1 MRNQLVPFPD
11 GHPWAGTADLPPEGR
26 CREMWALW
34 EMPRHIQE
42 HCSLVT
48 RVAVCIAEMVK
59 EKLMPELDVRLVRA
73 AAMLHD
79 LAKFYTIR
87 HGGSHSQI
95 GAAWIQEQTGNAV
108 VARAVLHHVDWPF
121 ALDLH
126 RYPVSLIV
134 CYSDKRVRHTE
145 IVTLHERFV
154 DLQDRYGVSTSARQH
169 ILQSLEQGQALE
181 RLLSESL
188 KVDFDAHS
196 FDCGRL
202 VR

>member
-1 MRNQLVPFPD
+1 
-11 GHPWAGTADLPPEGR
+11 
-26 CREMWALW
+26 MWAMW

-42 HCSLVT
+42 HCLLVT
-48 RVAVCIAEMVK
+48 RVAVCIAEMVR
-59 EKLMPELDVRLVRA
+59 EKLMPELDVRLVRS

-79 LAKFYTIR
+79 LAKLYTIR

-121 ALDLH
+121 AMNLH

-145 IVTLHERFV
+145 IVTLHERFA
-154 DLQDRYGVSTSARQH
+154 DLQERYGVSTTARQH
-169 ILQSLEQGQALE
+169 IQQSQEQGQALE

-188 KVDFDAHS
+188 KVDIDAHS
-196 FDCGRL
+196 FDCRRL